1 MSGEAEGSPPDT
13 DEKAKSEPSLVDQ
26 QKGLTNLLA
35 RTIAGFDMPKVQELV
50 KALQGI
56 DQGKAVSFNSNQEE
70 MLKRK
75 MTLSDIESVNKVSS
89 LKSKQGFTMYW
100 HKLKPKLECINEEHC
115 LSIVIER

>member
-75 MTLSDIESVNKVSS
+75 QDDA
-89 LKSKQGFTMYW
+89 Q
-100 HKLKPKLECINEEHC
+100 
-115 LSIVIER
+115 